1 MAAIPG
7 SVPITGFVAPTD
19 SLDTFAS
26 HDEAYGRGGYRTV
39 SNLTESDA
47 IYADR
52 RKVGML
58 VNVAGTMYQL
68 GAGLTN
74 NDWAEVTLGGG
85 SSTATNVLSLE
96 AGENITLGAPV
107 KVVLNKVYTAHAST
121 DPLVIGLARDS
132 VNVGLL
138 ASVQTYGNLTLGNL
152 TPGVP
157 YFVGEGTITP
167 TAPSSGYVIRVGS
180 SVTEDTLLLNIE
192 EPIFLS

>member
-39 SNLTESDA
+39 ANLIERDA
-47 IYADR
+47 ISADR

-68 GAGLTN
+68 GAGLANT
-74 NDWAEVTLGGG
+74 DWAEVTLGGG
-85 SSTATNVLSLE
+85 SSTATNVISLE
-96 AGENITLGAPV
+96 AGENLTLGAPV

-121 DPLVIGLARDS
+121 DPLVIGLARDNVS
-132 VNVGLL
+132 VGLV
-138 ASVQTYGNLTLGNL
+138 ASVQTSGNILLGGL